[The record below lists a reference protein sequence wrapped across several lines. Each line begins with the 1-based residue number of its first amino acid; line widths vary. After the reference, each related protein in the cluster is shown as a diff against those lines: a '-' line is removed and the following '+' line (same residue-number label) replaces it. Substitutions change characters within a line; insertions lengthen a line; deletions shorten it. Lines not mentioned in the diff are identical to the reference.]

1 MNSSAIISQ
10 NMNKNEVLS
19 LYDRLIINLM
29 ALFCVAPVNYYIGP
43 INYPSILALTI
54 VIVFF
59 ACKGNLR
66 VKRLKGNN
74 PLFWIFIIVHVIQI
88 SFTGTILMAA
98 SYFASYFLVSY
109 VAIHFLNKENRI
121 FKLIDCL
128 IRLGLI
134 LGIVGIAESISG
146 RYLIQSSLLSSE
158 DGIRYGFLRCA
169 TTFGH
174 PIEFG
179 IFQAIIALLTFYRM
193 STVYSKR
200 QKNRLVL
207 SYIIVVI
214 SCFLSV
220 SRLAIC
226 FFIAGQIVFT
236 LKLGLNKLIKYLL
249 LIALSIT
256 VVVAL
261 LDIVGI
267 DFLHSLFSDLITSI
281 GDIFQGGDSG
291 TSSNDTIGFGNRFDL
306 YSWVI
311 NDVGDRWLFGKG
323 AEAEFA
329 YKMYDWFTKT
339 SIEVQYL
346 NLYYQFGIVGLV
358 TLILSYLSNIKILL
372 KCKRYALPNE
382 SKFTLISTLMII
394 FILYYISLFGVQE
407 TDTLRLYCI
416 LISLEISYVNIF
428 RKGSISCNDGQISI

>member
-1 MNSSAIISQ
+1 MNSSVIISQ
-10 NMNKNEVLS
+10 NLSKHEGLS
-19 LYDRLIINLM
+19 LYDRLIANLM
-29 ALFCVAPVNYYIGP
+29 ALFCVVPVNYYIGP

-59 ACKGNLR
+59 LYKGDLK

-74 PLFWIFIIVHVIQI
+74 LFFWIFIIVHVIQI
-88 SFTGTILMAA
+88 LFTGSILTAA
-98 SYFASYFLVSY
+98 SYFISYFLVSY
-109 VAIHFLNKENRI
+109 VAIHFFNKTTKI

-146 RYLIQSSLLSSE
+146 SYLIQSSLFSSE
-158 DGIRYGFLRCA
+158 EGLRYGFLRCT

-179 IFQAIIALLTFYRM
+179 IFQAIIALLIFYRM
-193 STVYSKR
+193 TTAYSKK
-200 QKNRLVL
+200 QNKRLAI

-226 FFIAGQIVFT
+226 FLIAGQIVLT
-236 LKLGLNKLIKYLL
+236 LKLGINKLIKYFLL
-249 LIALSIT
+249 MILSIT
-256 VVVAL
+256 VIVAL

-267 DFLHSLFSDLITSI
+267 DFLNSLFSDLISSI

-291 TSSNDTIGFGNRFDL
+291 ASSDASIGFGNRFDL

-311 NDVGDRWLFGKG
+311 NDVGDQWLFGKG

-329 YKMYDWFTKT
+329 YKMYDWITKT

-346 NLYYQFGIVGLV
+346 NLYYQFGLLGVI
-358 TLILSYLSNIKILL
+358 TLIISYCGNIGYLFTRRINEFSLSIE
-372 KCKRYALPNE
+372 R
-382 SKFTLISTLMII
+382 KFSLRSWLRII
-394 FILYYISLFGVQE
+394 FVLYYISLFGVQE
-407 TDTLRLYCI
+407 TDTLRLYCL
-416 LISLEISYVNIF
+416 LISLGISYTNII
-428 RKGSISCNDGQISI
+428 KGNIEELKV